1 MNSSELQT
9 LISSDESRVL
19 ELKKTTGELK
29 DAMHTACAFLN
40 TDGGWLIFGVTPST
54 LKVVGQQ
61 VTDNTQREIAQALS
75 GLEPAVDVQVEYID
89 LPYAK
94 AGEQAIAIHFDG
106 WVWGTEPYT
115 YHGCP
120 YYRIES
126 TTKQMPREMF
136 DERLK
141 AAKPNVFAWER
152 QIADEV
158 TIDDL
163 DENRIRGAVRLGIE
177 QGRLSPTAN
186 GEPVQTLLERF
197 NLYKGGKLT
206 NAAVMLFGKDT
217 SEYPQLLLRMA
228 RFVGTDKMEFLDNQ
242 RAKGNFFDLLDAG
255 MMFAYKHLNISGK
268 ITGLQ
273 REDKLEIPLRAMREA
288 LVNALCHRSYDL
300 PSQSLGIA
308 IYDDRVE
315 IENPGRLPEGLTA
328 ENIKNSHK
336 SQPHNQ
342 LIAEVL
348 YKTSWLEN
356 WGTGIHRIFDACKE
370 QNVPE
375 PYFTTEQGYVTIV
388 FPRPK
393 SNGFGENRGENLA
406 RIDENK
412 NTYQLTERQ
421 QTILS
426 LLKENPFL
434 TAKELSVSMSVT
446 VSVTPRTIER
456 DIATLRDLGLIR
468 RKGRKNS
475 GHWEIIEK

>member
-1 MNSSELQT
+1 MTYSELLK

-40 TDGGWLIFGVTPST
+40 TDGGYLIFGVAPAS

-61 VTDNTQREIAQALS
+61 VTDSTRREIAQALS
-75 GLEPAVDVQVEYID
+75 GLEPTLDVQVEYID
-89 LPYAK
+89 LPEAK

-106 WVWGTEPYT
+106 WTWGTEPYS

-126 TTKQMPREMF
+126 TTKQMPRDMYN
-136 DERLK
+136 ERLR
-141 AAKPNVFAWER
+141 ASKPDLFAWEK
-152 QIADEV
+152 QIADGV

-163 DENRIRGAVRLGIE
+163 DEERIRGAVRLGVE

-186 GEPVQTLLERF
+186 GEPIQTILERF
-197 NLYKGGKLT
+197 NLYKEGKLT
-206 NAAVMLFGKDT
+206 NAALMLFGKDT

-273 REDKLEIPLRAMREA
+273 REDKLEIPIRAMREA
-288 LVNALCHRSYDL
+288 LVNALCHRSYEL

-356 WGTGIHRIFDACKE
+356 WGTGIHRIFEACKE

-375 PYFTTEQGYVTIV
+375 PYFNTEQGYVTIV
-388 FPRPK
+388 FPRPMNNV
-393 SNGFGENRGENLA
+393 SGENDKKDVHKDNSTE
-406 RIDENK
+406 
-412 NTYQLTERQ
+412 LTERQ
-421 QTILS
+421 KVIFSFVQKNVHITRIEMSTKLQVNEKTI
-426 LLKENPFL
+426 
-434 TAKELSVSMSVT
+434 
-446 VSVTPRTIER
+446 R
-456 DIATLRDLGLIR
+456 RDLDVLQSKGLIR
-468 RKGRKNS
+468 RVGSRKT
-475 GHWEIIEK
+475 GHWEVVK

>member
-1 MNSSELQT
+1 MNYIELSK

-40 TDGGWLIFGVTPST
+40 TDGGWLIFGVAPAS

-75 GLEPAVDVQVEYID
+75 GLEPAIDVQVEYID
-89 LPYAK
+89 VPDAK
-94 AGEQAIAIHFDG
+94 AGEKVIAMHFDG
-106 WVWGTEPYT
+106 WVWGSNPYT

-120 YYRIES
+120 YYRVES
-126 TTKQMPREMF
+126 TTKQMPREMY
-136 DERLK
+136 DERLR
-141 AAKPNVFAWER
+141 ASKPDYFAWER

-356 WGTGIHRIFDACKE
+356 WGTGIHRIYDACKE

-375 PYFTTEQGYVTIV
+375 PYFNTEQGYVTIV

-412 NTYQLTERQ
+412 NTYQLTEIQRL
-421 QTILS
+421 IIGAIS
-426 LLKENPFL
+426 MDGHV
-434 TAKELSVSMSVT
+434 TAKSLARMLNVSQRKM
-446 VSVTPRTIER
+446 ER
-456 DIATLRDLGLIR
+456 EISSLRRNG
-468 RKGRKNS
+468 
-475 GHWEIIEK
+475 IIDKTGKTQDGVWVVL